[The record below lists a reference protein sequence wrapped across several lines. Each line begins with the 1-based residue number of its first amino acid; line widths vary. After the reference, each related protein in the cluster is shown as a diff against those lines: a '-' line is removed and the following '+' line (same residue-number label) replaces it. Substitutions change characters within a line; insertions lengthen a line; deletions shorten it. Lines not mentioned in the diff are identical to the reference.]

1 MLKNVTSAL
10 NKAFMQGSAG
20 TPETTM
26 VQDII
31 EFTE

>member
-10 NKAFMQGSAG
+10 SKAFMQGSAG
-20 TPETTM
+20 TPETTV
-26 VQDII
+26 VQDIV